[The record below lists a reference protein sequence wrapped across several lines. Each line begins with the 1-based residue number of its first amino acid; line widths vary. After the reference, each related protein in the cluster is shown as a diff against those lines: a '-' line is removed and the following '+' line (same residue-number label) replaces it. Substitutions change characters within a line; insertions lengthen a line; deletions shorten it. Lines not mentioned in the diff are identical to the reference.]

1 MGKRI
6 VFEYPDNQVI
16 CYAYDKSY
24 VGKGVASYKEDSIED
39 HPNKLVGE
47 SIAYSKAKRS
57 IVKQKISDKKK
68 ELETLNNFI
77 VYLFP
82 QRFQGRYVE
91 WMRERAQKRIK
102 ALTRAIEHLEFE
114 KKEIDESIEDYLKE
128 RAGFIKR
135 LQRKRKETV

>member
-6 VFEYPDNQVI
+6 VFEYPNNQVI
-16 CYAYDKSY
+16 CYAYDKTY
-24 VGKGVASYKEDSIED
+24 VGRGVANYKTDGIED

-57 IVKQKISDKKK
+57 VVKQKINDKKK
-68 ELETLNNFI
+68 ELEILNNFI

-82 QRFQGRYVE
+82 QRFQGKYVE

-102 ALTRAIEHLEFE
+102 ALTRAIEKLSLE
-114 KKEIDESIEDYLKE
+114 KIEIDESIEDYLKE
-128 RAGFIKR
+128 RVGFIKR
-135 LQRKRKETV
+135 LQKRRK